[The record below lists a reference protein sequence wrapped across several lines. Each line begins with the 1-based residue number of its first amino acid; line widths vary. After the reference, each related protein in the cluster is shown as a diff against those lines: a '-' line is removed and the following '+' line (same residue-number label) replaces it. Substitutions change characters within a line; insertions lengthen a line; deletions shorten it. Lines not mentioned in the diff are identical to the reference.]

1 MRALALRDVG
11 GAPILDAIAAP
22 KHPRDEVKRCSVC
35 GETKHFS
42 EFHRSERQRDGRERC
57 CAACRSQRRGISR
70 GLWGTS
76 DARAFAEEQ
85 EAAEKQRVEDEQRDQ
100 ETAAILRA
108 QREKIA
114 GR

>member
-1 MRALALRDVG
+1 
-11 GAPILDAIAAP
+11 
-22 KHPRDEVKRCSVC
+22 
-35 GETKHFS
+35 
-42 EFHRSERQRDGRERC
+42 
-57 CAACRSQRRGISR
+57 
-70 GLWGTS
+70 LWGAT

-85 EAAEKQRVEDEQRDQ
+85 EAAERQREEDEQRDQ